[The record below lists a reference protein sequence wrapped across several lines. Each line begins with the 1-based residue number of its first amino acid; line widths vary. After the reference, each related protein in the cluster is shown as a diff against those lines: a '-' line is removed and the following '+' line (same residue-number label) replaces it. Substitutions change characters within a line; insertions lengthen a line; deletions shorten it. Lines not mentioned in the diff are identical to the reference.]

1 MLHGEEVAFC
11 GRCGEVLANLQGK
24 GSAGPF
30 SMSHYVEGLKKTFY
44 QMLGIA
50 SDNVARVSLVPVN
63 LNIVSLILCRS
74 VASTSGAHFI

>member
-1 MLHGEEVAFC
+1 
-11 GRCGEVLANLQGK
+11 
-24 GSAGPF
+24 
-30 SMSHYVEGLKKTFY
+30 MSHYVEGLKKTFY

>member
-1 MLHGEEVAFC
+1 
-11 GRCGEVLANLQGK
+11 
-24 GSAGPF
+24 
-30 SMSHYVEGLKKTFY
+30 MSHYVEGLKKTFY

-74 VASTSGAHFI
+74 VTSTSGAHFI